1 MKSISFEHLIDVL
14 KSLPGIGNKQAERIA
29 YFLIQKDNYYIEKL
43 LSTISN
49 AHTKI
54 KFCKQCNNF
63 SENEL
68 CDICANPSRD
78 KNQLCIVSSIED
90 LIKIENTN
98 TYVGLYYV
106 LNGEVNVKTRT
117 NLDQNIVKRLMD
129 LINKNNFI
137 DITIATNWTI
147 DGEATAVFIKKIIN
161 QLSKANVYRIALG
174 LPINSALDYA
184 DNTTLAFAFKNKTK
198 Y

>member
-137 DITIATNWTI
+137 DITIATN
-147 DGEATAVFIKKIIN
+147 
-161 QLSKANVYRIALG
+161 
-174 LPINSALDYA
+174 
-184 DNTTLAFAFKNKTK
+184 
-198 Y
+198 